1 MIQIALIFAAVF
13 ITAFFVIK
21 NNENKDDDDMEFGC

>member
-1 MIQIALIFAAVF
+1 MIHIALIFAAVF

-21 NNENKDDDDMEFGC
+21 NNENNDDNDMELGY

>member
-1 MIQIALIFAAVF
+1 MIHLALIFAAVF